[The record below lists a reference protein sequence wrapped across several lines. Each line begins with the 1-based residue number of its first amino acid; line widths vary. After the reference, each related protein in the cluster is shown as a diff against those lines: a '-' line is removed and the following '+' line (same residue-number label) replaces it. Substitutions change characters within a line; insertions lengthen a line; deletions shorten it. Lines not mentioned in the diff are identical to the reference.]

1 MLQLPLVLVIRKDE
15 VAVFMCFYL
24 WLLFEH
30 TRCLRAHLHFT
41 LFYSI
46 HYFLLYL
53 ICFSPHWISSMTLDF
68 LSCVHRH
75 DLFIYNFSSQVFC
88 VRFVCFSKNVC
99 FDFACYFLTL
109 LKTFHTE
116 LFEMLTSTHVDQ
128 SYILNNFCSRFVL
141 SIFDQTLSKIWENNC
156 CQKLNS
162 LFDQTHIIKFSL

>member
-88 VRFVCFSKNVC
+88 VLCPFCLFFQKCLFWFRLLFFDTSQNVSYRTVWNVDLHTRWPILYFKQFLFTFRFV
-99 FDFACYFLTL
+99 
-109 LKTFHTE
+109 
-116 LFEMLTSTHVDQ
+116 
-128 SYILNNFCSRFVL
+128 YIRPNA
-141 SIFDQTLSKIWENNC
+141 
-156 CQKLNS
+156 
-162 LFDQTHIIKFSL
+162 